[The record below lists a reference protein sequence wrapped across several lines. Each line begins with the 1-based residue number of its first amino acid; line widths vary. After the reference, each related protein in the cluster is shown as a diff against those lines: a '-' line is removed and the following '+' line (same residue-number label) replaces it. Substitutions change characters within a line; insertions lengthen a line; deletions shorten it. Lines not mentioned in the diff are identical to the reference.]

1 MDILIF
7 VISFICFLASLFVGL
22 DARIQVKKEEEV
34 LERIV
39 CQVEEY
45 TEAVKRLE
53 ALKQELGYS
62 QKNEQKVEK

>member
-1 MDILIF
+1 MDTLIL
-7 VISFICFLASLFVGL
+7 VISFIFFMASLFVGL

-62 QKNEQKVEK
+62 QKNENKN

>member
-1 MDILIF
+1 M
-7 VISFICFLASLFVGL
+7 L

-39 CQVEEY
+39 RQVEEY

-53 ALKQELGYS
+53 DLKEELGYS
-62 QKNEQKVEK
+62 QKDETKN